1 MGNIGYPV
9 SSILVL
15 RKGRNHDERI
25 TLFLWGSRGNLD
37 QYQCSDNL
45 FHGVREGGIL

>member
-1 MGNIGYPV
+1 MGNIGSPV

-15 RKGRNHDERI
+15 RKGINHDERI
-25 TLFLWGSRGNLD
+25 TIFLWGSRGNLD

-45 FHGVREGGIL
+45 FHGICEGRIL